1 MKKNEILFLLF
12 ILVGAFAVRLYH
24 FSWPIA
30 DWHSWR
36 QTDTSAVSRNFVQNG
51 FDVLHPK
58 FEDLS
63 SSVSLIDNPQGY
75 RFVEFPFYNILQ
87 AGLFETFQKFTIE
100 EWGRLVTI
108 SFSLI
113 SIIFL
118 YLLVKKYTSV
128 RAGLFAAFF
137 YAFIPYNI
145 YYGRAILP
153 DSLMLASFLAAIYFF
168 SQYLDNE
175 YKKNLYYFLG
185 IISLA
190 IAFLI
195 KPYVAFYILPFAYLI
210 YSKYGIKGFMRLD
223 MWLFFL
229 LSILPFGLW
238 RMWMSQ
244 YPAGIPRNNWLW
256 NGTGIRFR
264 PAFFQW
270 IFAERI
276 AKLILGYWGLIFV
289 ILGLVIK
296 PLKKEGWLFLTF
308 IISSLMY
315 LFTFATGNV
324 QHDYYQMLIIP
335 TLAIFFAK
343 GFDGILRLGKEGVL
357 NYKIGLI
364 SSITAIIFMLAFGWF
379 AIRDYYSIQHPNIIA
394 AGRAV
399 DQLVP
404 EDAKVIAPYG
414 GDTTFLYFTN
424 RQGWP
429 VFDRSFKKFKEA
441 GASHIAF
448 ADPTSEDLNLEELFK
463 PVVIT
468 STYAIFDMTKPTP
481 EGLMAQQKKD

>member
-1 MKKNEILFLLF
+1 
-12 ILVGAFAVRLYH
+12 
-24 FSWPIA
+24 
-30 DWHSWR
+30 
-36 QTDTSAVSRNFVQNG
+36 
-51 FDVLHPK
+51 
-58 FEDLS
+58 
-63 SSVSLIDNPQGY
+63 
-75 RFVEFPFYNILQ
+75 
-87 AGLFETFQKFTIE
+87 
-100 EWGRLVTI
+100 
-108 SFSLI
+108 
-113 SIIFL
+113 
-118 YLLVKKYTSV
+118 
-128 RAGLFAAFF
+128 
-137 YAFIPYNI
+137 
-145 YYGRAILP
+145 
-153 DSLMLASFLAAIYFF
+153 MLASFLAAIYFF

>member
-128 RAGLFAAFF
+128 RVGLFAAFF

>member
-357 NYKIGLI
+357 NYKICLI
-364 SSITAIIFMLAFGWF
+364 SSVTAIIFMLAFGWF